1 MKKLEST
8 WYNMLIVLT
17 LIAVVAGA
25 ALGFVNQKTSPLI
38 SENDAKAEAAGV
50 IEVLK
55 AENVEV
61 QRKDTV
67 GNSIVYITN
76 KGIAVKAEYA
86 NAFDGTLTLLVGF
99 DYEGNILGYKVLKT
113 NETPGLGA
121 KADKWFQ
128 EGSKGN
134 IVGMSPAK
142 NNMTVSKDGGEV
154 DAITASTITS
164 RAFLRAVNTAYAAM
178 NNSNED
184 VQSGASVRHHDMKGG
199 EQ

>member
-38 SENDAKAEAAGV
+38 SDNDAKAEAAGV

-67 GNSIVYITN
+67 GNSIVYRTD
-76 KGIAVKAEYA
+76 KGIAVKAEDA
-86 NAFDGTLTLLVGF
+86 
-99 DYEGNILGYKVLKT
+99 
-113 NETPGLGA
+113 
-121 KADKWFQ
+121 
-128 EGSKGN
+128 
-134 IVGMSPAK
+134 
-142 NNMTVSKDGGEV
+142 
-154 DAITASTITS
+154 DAIIARFNEKAASFETDPYKK
-164 RAFLRAVNTAYAAM
+164 AGAAPLKAYKIGHVEKAEKDLG
-178 NNSNED
+178 ED
-184 VQSGASVRHHDMKGG
+184 LKGSH
-199 EQ
+199 EATKLI